1 MKLSKRQMI
10 VMALLLQIAVL
21 YGYYRYNSSKT
32 AWLHSHSSAMK
43 FKTRVNVEN
52 FPDLGVQIRFK
63 VPPSELL
70 VKQMNDFK
78 NQYAIRHNAYLS
90 EISREDDEHLYSMMC
105 DFQSL
110 SYNEMAIPEL
120 ISGFNSI
127 NGMEITDS
135 LVIE

>member
-1 MKLSKRQMI
+1 
-10 VMALLLQIAVL
+10 
-21 YGYYRYNSSKT
+21 
-32 AWLHSHSSAMK
+32 
-43 FKTRVNVEN
+43 
-52 FPDLGVQIRFK
+52 
-63 VPPSELL
+63 
-70 VKQMNDFK
+70 MNDFK

-90 EISREDDEHLYSMMC
+90 EISCEDDEHFYSMMC

-127 NGMEITDS
+127 DGMEIVDS